1 MYYEGRA
8 PRRER
13 RTRYDRPSFLARLLR
28 LILVVALIWALLGA
42 GYTALIDGGW
52 THILLLGVDYD
63 ENGTSRSD
71 TMIVASVSPLGA
83 VRLTSL
89 LRDTWVEIPGHGEGK
104 INAAY
109 RYGGAQLAMDTV
121 NQAFDLHITRYATVS
136 FRAFP
141 LLIDALGGVKLPVTQ
156 AEMQEINS
164 NLNSTRKF
172 LEKFGTDT
180 SPLSEYGDEVRLT
193 GAQAVSY
200 ARIRHIGDD
209 YERTARQRRVLSA
222 ILDKA
227 RHTYNPVAL
236 VSFFRTALDITDT
249 NVFWPHMAYL
259 GVAAL
264 IKDDINQL
272 RLPAEGAYESGTYSG
287 VWSIRP
293 DLRANRE
300 IWNAFLQE

>member
-1 MYYEGRA
+1 MYYEGRGSN
-8 PRRER
+8 RSR
-13 RTRYDRPSFLARLLR
+13 RTRYEGPGFFSRLLR
-28 LILVVALIWALLGA
+28 LVIVVVVIWALLGA
-42 GYTALIDGGW
+42 GYTSLIDGGW

-83 VRLTSL
+83 VRLTSI

-109 RYGGAQLAMDTV
+109 RHGGPQLAMDTV
-121 NQAFDLHITRYATVS
+121 NRAFGLNITRYAVVS

-141 LLIDALGGVKLPVTQ
+141 LLIDALGGVKLSVTE
-156 AEMQEINS
+156 AEMREINS
-164 NLNSTRKF
+164 NLDATRKF

-180 SPLSEYGDEVRLT
+180 TPLSEWGDSVRLT

-222 ILDKA
+222 MLDKA
-227 RHTYNPVAL
+227 RHTYNPVTL
-236 VSFFRTALDITDT
+236 VSFLKQALEIADT

-259 GVAAL
+259 GTAAL
-264 IKDDINQL
+264 IQNDIEQL

-293 DLRANRE
+293 NFQANRE
-300 IWNAFLQE
+300 IWARFLQE